1 MVRPKSAAEI
11 ETLHQ
16 GGKILATVL
25 DVVSRSIIPGITTK
39 QLADIA
45 RREVRQLGAEAAFLD
60 YSGFPDVICISVN
73 DMVVHGIPGPQVI
86 KDGDVVSLDF
96 GVKYRGLVT
105 DSARS
110 YIIGAQDEAKR
121 HLLKGTRLSLEAGL
135 ATLKAGVQIG
145 DIGAAIQSVLEAY
158 KLGIVR
164 DLIGHGVGYAVHED
178 PDVPNFGHP
187 RTGLTLTSGTVI
199 AIEPMAT
206 LGSSEVY
213 VTADGWGVV
222 TRDGSLS
229 AHFEDT
235 VVVTENGFK
244 ILTRL

>member
-73 DMVVHGIPGPQVI
+73 
-86 KDGDVVSLDF
+86 DVVSLDF